1 MVTASRKGGLV
12 IDGVTVT
19 NPGKVMFGESG
30 ITKEQMVRYYAQVAE
45 RMLPYVGGRV
55 LSIVRCP
62 RGVGSACFFKKH
74 PGCLL
79 YTSRCV

>member
-1 MVTASRKGGLV
+1 MVTASKKGGGLV

-19 NPGKVMFGESG
+19 NPDKVMFGESG

-55 LSIVRCP
+55 LSIVRCCP
-62 RGVGSACFFKKH
+62 ARRGLGLLLQRSIRVPAA
-74 PGCLL
+74 PG
-79 YTSRCV
+79 